1 MISFNPL
8 GGKKVYL
15 LQKFF
20 KHLVVNKLGIFSF
33 TFFIVIFSSIVMRIL
48 EPETF
53 PGWFDAL
60 WYVMTTVTT
69 VGYGDFYPVS
79 LAGRIYAIF
88 IFLIGIGIAGL
99 AIGKLVEALSA
110 HRKRKEEGRLNFKG
124 KGHFVIIGWSEKAK
138 YAISEIIETH
148 PQLDVVLIDQLQ
160 VTPITHK
167 NVHYIQGDPSSES
180 VLLQANIN
188 DAKSVL
194 VFSDDSIQDSSL
206 ADGKTLLVVSSVERL
221 NPHIH
226 STVEIKKEENIKN
239 FRHAKVDEFVLS
251 HETVSR
257 MAVRSAF
264 SRGITEIYTQL
275 LSYKEGEN
283 LFEVRKKDEWNTYKD
298 AFEGLLKEG
307 ATLISDGNDLGINKK
322 LNEPIRDD
330 ARLYIICSKE
340 VYESLA

>member
-1 MISFNPL
+1 
-8 GGKKVYL
+8 VYI
-15 LQKFF
+15 LQKLF
-20 KHLVVNKLGIFSF
+20 KQIVVLNKLGIFSF

-99 AIGKLVEALSA
+99 AIGKLVEALGA
-110 HRKRKEEGRLNFKG
+110 HRKRKEEGRLDFKG
-124 KGHFVIIGWSEKAK
+124 KNHFVIIGWSEKAK

-148 PQLDVVLIDQLQ
+148 PELDIVLIDQLP
-160 VTPITHK
+160 VTPLTHK

-180 VLLQANIN
+180 VLLHANIN
-188 DAKSVL
+188 EAQSVL
-194 VFSDDSIQDSSL
+194 VFSDDSIQDSAL
-206 ADGKTLLVVSSVERL
+206 ADGKTLLVVTSVERL
-221 NPHIH
+221 TPHIH

-264 SRGITEIYTQL
+264 SKGITEIYTQL
-275 LSYKEGEN
+275 LSHKEGEN
-283 LFEVRKKDEWNTYKD
+283 LFEVRKKDEWQTYKD

-307 ATLISDGNDLGINKK
+307 ATLISDGSDLGINKK
-322 LNEPIRDD
+322 LNEPIREG

-340 VYESLA
+340 VYESLV

>member
-1 MISFNPL
+1 V
-8 GGKKVYL
+8 KVYI

-20 KHLVVNKLGIFSF
+20 KQLVVNKLGIFSF

-69 VGYGDFYPVS
+69 VGYGDFYPVTI
-79 LAGRIYAIF
+79 AGRTYAIF

-99 AIGKLVEALSA
+99 AIGKLVEALGA

-148 PQLDVVLIDQLQ
+148 PELDIVLIDQLNI
-160 VTPITHK
+160 TPITHK

-188 DAKSVL
+188 DAQSVL
-194 VFSDDSIQDSSL
+194 VFSDDSIQDSAL
-206 ADGKTLLVVSSVERL
+206 ADGKTLLVVTSVERL
-221 NPHIH
+221 NHHIH

-283 LFEVRKKDEWNTYKD
+283 LFEVKKKGEWKTYKD

-307 ATLISDGNDLGINKK
+307 ATLISDGSDLGINKK
-322 LNEPIRDD
+322 LNQPIRED

-340 VYESLA
+340 VYESLT

>member
-1 MISFNPL
+1 M
-8 GGKKVYL
+8 VYI
-15 LQKFF
+15 LQRLF
-20 KHLVVNKLGIFSF
+20 KQLVLTNKLGIFSF
-33 TFFIVIFSSIVMRIL
+33 TLFIVIFSSIVMRIL

-69 VGYGDFYPVS
+69 VGYGDFYPVT

-99 AIGKLVEALSA
+99 AIGKLVEALGA
-110 HRKRKEEGRLNFKG
+110 HRKRKEEGRLDFKG

-148 PQLDVVLIDQLQ
+148 PELDIVLIDHLS
-160 VTPITHK
+160 VTPLTHK

-188 DAKSVL
+188 EAKSVL
-194 VFSDDSIQDSSL
+194 VFSDDSIQDSAL
-206 ADGKTLLVVSSVERL
+206 ADGKTLLVVTSVERL
-221 NPHIH
+221 TPDIH

-264 SRGITEIYTQL
+264 SKGITDIYTQL
-275 LSYKEGEN
+275 LSHKEGEN
-283 LFEVRKKDEWNTYKD
+283 LFEVKTRDEWKTYKD

-307 ATLISDGNDLGINKK
+307 ATLISDGSDLGINKK
-322 LNEPIRDD
+322 LNDPIRKN
-330 ARLYIICSKE
+330 ARLYIICNKE
-340 VYESLA
+340 VYESLSGNHEGV